1 MGIINTQAV
10 ADGRKV
16 RTGKDGALYNGKGKL
31 LATVEVFQAQMGVAN
46 QKYHPLGTPLE
57 QEILDSIG
65 TTLTFTECVVER
77 EQKRQENMKLYV
89 AAMKKLGLKKA
100 PKEANTEF
108 YSNKWERM
116 QEYSLDKEP
125 PKEMKFKDN
134 GEQIFYLERYG
145 NICVIRK
152 AKKEK
157 KVLSPA
163 EEAKKQNMRNKKQ
176 IKAILKEA
184 ANTRKVFI
192 EGILSGRI
200 DKVTDEKQVEAD
212 LFEQMMHW
220 EAFAGHNKLIQF
232 FVGCEVY
239 NAPKEEI
246 EAAKKKM
253 QGLSVLQKLLCLV
266 SAMVADADL
275 VEWNY
280 TYSTIRGEKVKAF
293 YKVLEQYGFR
303 FLNDEEKD
311 VVEGTSGL
319 YVKKEGTE

>member
-1 MGIINTQAV
+1 
-10 ADGRKV
+10 
-16 RTGKDGALYNGKGKL
+16 
-31 LATVEVFQAQMGVAN
+31 
-46 QKYHPLGTPLE
+46 
-57 QEILDSIG
+57 
-65 TTLTFTECVVER
+65 
-77 EQKRQENMKLYV
+77 
-89 AAMKKLGLKKA
+89 
-100 PKEANTEF
+100 
-108 YSNKWERM
+108 M

-280 TYSTIRGEKVKAF
+280 TYSTTRGEKVKAF